1 MKHLDFMSWIGSVF
15 GTIFTALQTEKIFQL
30 VSLILTI
37 LATLVSIAFTVWK
50 WYDKAKADG
59 QITADEVKELS
70 DSVKEHVEDLKDEIS
85 EAEALTDA
93 ENKKED

>member
-1 MKHLDFMSWIGSVF
+1 MKHNDFMSWVGSIF
-15 GTIFTALQTEKIFQL
+15 GTILTAIQTEKVFQL
-30 VSLILTI
+30 ISLILTI

-59 QITADEVKELS
+59 QITIDEVKELS
-70 DSVKEHVEDLKDEIS
+70 DSVKEHVEDLKDEVD
-85 EAEALTDA
+85 EAKALTDA